1 MGATAG
7 VGVGPGHIPN
17 ARARASGDQCYRI
30 KKQCLCSSDLENVLG
45 LFFFCHWFQS
55 FFHFLRLSLG
65 MFTESWVEVWLLFD
79 N

>member
-45 LFFFCHWFQS
+45 LFFLPLVSIILS
-55 FFHFLRLSLG
+55 FSEAQPGYVH
-65 MFTESWVEVWLLFD
+65 
-79 N
+79 

>member
-45 LFFFCHWFQS
+45 LFFFATGFNHS
-55 FFHFLRLSLG
+55 FIF
-65 MFTESWVEVWLLFD
+65 
-79 N
+79 